1 MVVVVSLVLIMLLP
15 LLPRPTTDVVLRG
28 ETTEEEVVDRPSTEP
43 VLLRGNS
50 EP

>member
-1 MVVVVSLVLIMLLP
+1 MVVVVSLVVMLLP

-28 ETTEEEVVDRPSTEP
+28 ETTEGEVADRPNTAP
-43 VLLRGNS
+43 VLLHGSS

>member
-1 MVVVVSLVLIMLLP
+1 MVVVVSLVVILLP
-15 LLPRPTTDVVLRG
+15 LLPRPTTDAVLRG
-28 ETTEEEVVDRPSTEP
+28 ETMEEEVVDRPSTEP

>member
-28 ETTEEEVVDRPSTEP
+28 ETTEEVVDRPSTEP
-43 VLLRGNS
+43 VLLRGSS